1 MTIYADM
8 EPWGH
13 GFYVYG
19 ECSAWDL
26 IHDFL
31 QRCHQTLGAGQFATA
46 IGGFRKYSSF
56 KQGKRDMGTT
66 HCSSCGKSSNKV
78 KLLQCSRCKRE
89 MYCDAACQKA
99 HWKAGHKQE
108 CGKKRA

>member
-1 MTIYADM
+1 MAIYADM

-46 IGGFRKYSSF
+46 IGGFQNIVVLNSEIWGR
-56 KQGKRDMGTT
+56 RTARRAE
-66 HCSSCGKSSNKV
+66 
-78 KLLQCSRCKRE
+78 SRPTK
-89 MYCDAACQKA
+89 
-99 HWKAGHKQE
+99 
-108 CGKKRA
+108 

>member
-1 MTIYADM
+1 MAIYADM

-56 KQGKRDMGTT
+56 KQAQARYGDDALLVVRKVVQQSEA
-66 HCSSCGKSSNKV
+66 SSV
-78 KLLQCSRCKRE
+78 LAVQT
-89 MYCDAACQKA
+89 
-99 HWKAGHKQE
+99 
-108 CGKKRA
+108 